1 MDLKNDALLS
11 FVADTAD
18 KIIHGL
24 MPVFPFSSSFKNGI
38 YSLIML
44 AVFVLGRILFLPI
57 MLKLAFNN
65 INILVAKV
73 HDLKL
78 KMNPQTELLIQQ
90 AGSK

>member
-1 MDLKNDALLS
+1 MHGIPFILVILIHDLRSNFKS
-11 FVADTAD
+11 
-18 KIIHGL
+18 GL
-24 MPVFPFSSSFKNGI
+24 

-44 AVFVLGRILFLPI
+44 ALLGLGIVSFRSIVI
-57 MLKLAFNN
+57 ELAFNN